1 MSNDNGMQ
9 TKAWGPP
16 TWAFLFFCA
25 KGYPIKIDCN
35 NDDHQKRKKAMKH
48 QLKSLGQTLPCSL
61 CRKSYR
67 KFICEKDTC
76 IKKCLGGRDDVM
88 KFIYNIH
95 NKVNDKLCVPNCK
108 RPTLE
113 DVNKFYE
120 QFRAGCCS
128 AETFGCRTPGEKNP
142 SVYAKVSYNPRKKNT
157 QDYLKYIPLH
167 ATKDNINIECINHI
181 LYDDDPERALEYY
194 NQLDKNYKQLLQAL
208 LQEYKLQVEVGPKT
222 LHITHI
228 N

>member
-1 MSNDNGMQ
+1 
-9 TKAWGPP
+9 
-16 TWAFLFFCA
+16 
-25 KGYPIKIDCN
+25 
-35 NDDHQKRKKAMKH
+35 
-48 QLKSLGQTLPCSL
+48 
-61 CRKSYR
+61 
-67 KFICEKDTC
+67 
-76 IKKCLGGRDDVM
+76 
-88 KFIYNIH
+88 
-95 NKVNDKLCVPNCK
+95 
-108 RPTLE
+108 
-113 DVNKFYE
+113 
-120 QFRAGCCS
+120 
-128 AETFGCRTPGEKNP
+128 
-142 SVYAKVSYNPRKKNT
+142 VYAKVSYNPRKKNT